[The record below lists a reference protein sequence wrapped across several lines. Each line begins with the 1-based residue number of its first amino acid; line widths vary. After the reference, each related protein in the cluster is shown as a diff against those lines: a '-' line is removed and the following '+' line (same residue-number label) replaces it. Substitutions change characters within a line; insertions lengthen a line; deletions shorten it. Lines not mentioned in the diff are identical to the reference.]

1 MKSQSSKTL
10 TPFLSYSAQ
19 LEIKMPGLQPPGS
32 RPLAVSPG
40 NHHMLRAIS
49 SVGSI
54 YKAVTPR
61 KGPCV
66 TYSLNPQCQLLQ

>member
-10 TPFLSYSAQ
+10 MPFLSYSAQ
-19 LEIKMPGLQPPGS
+19 LEMKMPGFQPQGS
-32 RPLAVSPG
+32 RPLVVSPG
-40 NHHMLRAIS
+40 DHRMLRAIS

-54 YKAVTPR
+54 YKVVMPR

-66 TYSLNPQCQLLQ
+66 TYSLNPQRQLLQ